1 MGNNPSNR
9 DRWFFPVEGYS
20 CDNPLSHKSIL
31 RDINLGYMFT
41 RSQEIFEWDGLPDT
55 IPQMELEL
63 LLQRNGFAII
73 TKVDGELYAFRAGL
87 GGELDAYYRPTVAT
101 VSNPYLN
108 FSETLEIGKD
118 CALIRNDPF
127 NMGLFPLFDINA
139 WQQAETDISLKWA
152 TINARIAAFLVANN
166 EDAKSDAERVMREY
180 VEGENLAVIGS
191 QKWLDENNS
200 AETLP
205 FGDRTMGRIK
215 ELIEEKQYLKSQW
228 FIDIGLNAAFNMKR
242 EAINE
247 SETQMGV
254 DALLPLVRQMLKQR
268 KLGAE
273 RVNRLYGTNWKPRLS
288 ETWKN
293 AEEDAKR
300 DGASADDAPSDDAT
314 SKNAEPEQKPD
325 EGTPREDE

>member
-1 MGNNPSNR
+1 MGNNLSNR
-9 DRWFFPVEGYS
+9 DRWFFPDEGYS
-20 CDNPLSHKSIL
+20 CNDPLSQKAVL
-31 RDINLGYMFT
+31 RDIHLGYMFS
-41 RSQEIFEWDGLPDT
+41 RSQEIFEWEGLPDT

-87 GGELDAYYRPTVAT
+87 GGERDAYYRPTIAT

-108 FSETLEIGKD
+108 FSKSLEIDKD

-127 NMGLFPLFDINA
+127 NMGLLPLFDINA
-139 WQQAETDISLKWA
+139 WQQAETDISMKWA

-166 EDAKSDAERVMREY
+166 EDAKADAERVMQEY
-180 VEGENLAVIGS
+180 VAGENLAVIGS

-228 FIDIGLNAAFNMKR
+228 FIDLGLNAVFNMKR

-247 SETQMGV
+247 SESQMGV
-254 DALLPLVRQMLKQR
+254 DALLPFVHQLLKQR
-268 KLGAE
+268 ELGAE

-288 ETWKN
+288 KIWRE
-293 AEEDAKR
+293 AEKDADR
-300 DGASADDAPSDDAT
+300 DDAPADDATPDDAT
-314 SKNAEPEQKPD
+314 SKNPEPDQKPD